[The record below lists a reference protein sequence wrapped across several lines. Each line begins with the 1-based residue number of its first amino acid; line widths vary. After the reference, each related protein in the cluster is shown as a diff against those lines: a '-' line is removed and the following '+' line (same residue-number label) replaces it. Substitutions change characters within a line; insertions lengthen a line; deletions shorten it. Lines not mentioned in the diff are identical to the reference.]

1 MFKTTKKFS
10 IYFLMSIIAV
20 LQLFP
25 LYWLIG
31 SAFKDNSEI
40 IGGAVWSLPKVWRFD
55 NFTEAWVSAK
65 VSQYFFNSVWV
76 TVITLCCVLLL
87 AAMMAYALTRMR
99 FKWNNL
105 ILFVLLMGVMVPI
118 HATLI
123 PLFMILKN
131 LNILNSRL
139 SIILPYIAVNLPIS
153 VYILTAFLR
162 SMPKEL
168 EEAAFM
174 DGCGVLKS
182 FFRVVLPLLK
192 PPLASVAIF
201 VFLAVW
207 NELLM
212 ATTFVQKSSLRT
224 LPLGLMSF
232 SGQYSISWGPLAAA
246 MVISTIPI
254 IIAYVL
260 FSDQMEKSFTAGAI
274 LK

>member
-1 MFKTTKKFS
+1 MLNKTRNTA
-10 IYFLMSIIAV
+10 IYILMIIIAV

-25 LYWLIG
+25 LYWLVV

-40 IGGAVWSLPKVWRFD
+40 IGGAVWALPTKWRLD

-65 VSQYFFNSVWV
+65 VSQYFFNSVTV
-76 TVITLCCVLLL
+76 TLVTLFFVLLF
-87 AAMMAYALTRMR
+87 ASMMAYALTRMK
-99 FKWNNL
+99 FKYNGV
-105 ILFVLLMGVMVPI
+105 ILFILLMGVMVPI

-131 LNILNSRL
+131 LGILSSRL
-139 SIILPYIAVNLPIS
+139 SIILPYIAVNLPIG
-153 VYILTAFLR
+153 VYMLSAFLR
-162 SMPKEL
+162 TMPKEL

-174 DGCGVLKS
+174 DGCGVVKS
-182 FFRVVLPLLK
+182 FFKVVLPLLK

-212 ATTFVQKSSLRT
+212 AATFIQKQELRT
-224 LPLGLMSF
+224 LPLGLMNF

-246 MVISTIPI
+246 MVISTLPI
-254 IIAYVL
+254 LLAYVL

>member
-1 MFKTTKKFS
+1 MLRKTKNSS
-10 IYFLMSIIAV
+10 IYILMIIIAV

-25 LYWLIG
+25 LYWLVI

-40 IGGAVWSLPKVWRFD
+40 IGGTVWALPTEWRLS

-65 VSQYFFNSVWV
+65 VNQYFGNSVIV
-76 TVITLCCVLLL
+76 TLVTLLFVLLF
-87 AAMMAYALTRMR
+87 ASMMAYALTRMK
-99 FKWNNL
+99 FKYNSL
-105 ILFVLLMGVMVPI
+105 ILFMLLMGVMVPI

-131 LNILNSRL
+131 LGILSSRL
-139 SIILPYIAVNLPIS
+139 SIILPYIAVNLPIG
-153 VYILTAFLR
+153 VYMLSAFLR
-162 SMPKEL
+162 TMPKEL

-174 DGCGVLKS
+174 DGCGVVKS
-182 FFRVVLPLLK
+182 FFKVVLPLLK

-212 ATTFVQKSSLRT
+212 AATFIQKQELRT
-224 LPLGLMSF
+224 LPLGLMNF

-246 MVISTIPI
+246 MVISTLPI
-254 IIAYVL
+254 LLAYVL

>member
-1 MFKTTKKFS
+1 MLRKTKNS
-10 IYFLMSIIAV
+10 SLYILMIIIAV

-25 LYWLIG
+25 LYWLVI

-40 IGGAVWSLPKVWRFD
+40 IGGTVWALPTEWRLS

-65 VSQYFFNSVWV
+65 VNQYFGNSVIV
-76 TVITLCCVLLL
+76 TLVTLLFVLLF
-87 AAMMAYALTRMR
+87 ASMMAYALTRMK
-99 FKWNNL
+99 FKYNSL
-105 ILFVLLMGVMVPI
+105 ILFMLLMGVMVPI

-131 LNILNSRL
+131 LGILSSRL
-139 SIILPYIAVNLPIS
+139 SIILPYIAVNLPIG
-153 VYILTAFLR
+153 VYMLSAFLR
-162 SMPKEL
+162 TMPKEL

-174 DGCGVLKS
+174 DGCGVVKS
-182 FFRVVLPLLK
+182 FFKVVLPLLK

-212 ATTFVQKSSLRT
+212 AATFIQKQELRT
-224 LPLGLMSF
+224 LPLGLMNF

-246 MVISTIPI
+246 MVISTLPI
-254 IIAYVL
+254 LLAYVL

>member
-1 MFKTTKKFS
+1 MFKKIKGTSMYT
-10 IYFLMSIIAV
+10 LMILIAI

-25 LYWLIG
+25 LYWLIT

-40 IGGAVWSLPKVWRFD
+40 IGGDVWALPKTWRFN
-55 NFTEAWVSAK
+55 NFSEAWVSAK
-65 VSQYFFNSVWV
+65 VNQYFFNSVLV
-76 TVITLCCVLLL
+76 TLITLFFVLLF
-87 AAMMAYALTRMR
+87 ASMMAYALTRMR
-99 FKWNNL
+99 FKYNGV
-105 ILFVLLMGVMVPI
+105 ILFILLMGVMIPI

-131 LNILNSRL
+131 FGILSSRL
-139 SIILPYIAVNLPIS
+139 SIILPYIAVNLPIG
-153 VYILTAFLR
+153 VYMLTAFMR
-162 SMPKEL
+162 TMPKEL

-174 DGCGVLKS
+174 DGCGVMKS
-182 FFRVVLPLLK
+182 FFKVVLPLLK

-212 ATTFVQKSSLRT
+212 AATFIQKESLRT
-224 LPLGLMSF
+224 LPLGLMNF

-246 MVISTIPI
+246 MVISTLPI
-254 IIAYVL
+254 LLAYTL
-260 FSDQMEKSFTAGAI
+260 FSEQMEKSFTAGAI

>member
-1 MFKTTKKFS
+1 MLNKTKNTA
-10 IYFLMSIIAV
+10 IYILMIIIAV

-25 LYWLIG
+25 LYWLVV

-40 IGGAVWSLPKVWRFD
+40 IGGAVWALPTKWRLD

-65 VSQYFFNSVWV
+65 VSQYFFNSVTV
-76 TVITLCCVLLL
+76 TLVTLFFVLLF
-87 AAMMAYALTRMR
+87 ASMMAYALTRMK
-99 FKWNNL
+99 FKYNGV

-131 LNILNSRL
+131 LGILSSRL
-139 SIILPYIAVNLPIS
+139 SIILPYIAVNLPIG
-153 VYILTAFLR
+153 VYMLSAFLR
-162 SMPKEL
+162 TMPKEL

-174 DGCGVLKS
+174 DGCGVVKS
-182 FFRVVLPLLK
+182 FFKVVLPLLK

-212 ATTFVQKSSLRT
+212 AATFIQKQELRT
-224 LPLGLMSF
+224 LPLGLMNF

-246 MVISTIPI
+246 MVISTLPI
-254 IIAYVL
+254 LLAYVL

>member
-1 MFKTTKKFS
+1 MLRKTKNSS
-10 IYFLMSIIAV
+10 IYILMIIIAV

-25 LYWLIG
+25 LYWLVI

-40 IGGAVWSLPKVWRFD
+40 IGGTVWALPTEWRLG

-65 VSQYFFNSVWV
+65 VNQYFVNSVIV
-76 TVITLCCVLLL
+76 TLVTLFFVLLF
-87 AAMMAYALTRMR
+87 ASMMAYALTRMK
-99 FKWNNL
+99 FKYNSL
-105 ILFVLLMGVMVPI
+105 ILFILLMGVMVPI

-131 LNILNSRL
+131 LGILSSRL
-139 SIILPYIAVNLPIS
+139 SIILPYIAVNLPIG
-153 VYILTAFLR
+153 VYMLSAFLR
-162 SMPKEL
+162 TMPKEL

-174 DGCGVLKS
+174 DGCGVVKS
-182 FFRVVLPLLK
+182 FFKVVLPLLK

-212 ATTFVQKSSLRT
+212 AATFIQKQELRT
-224 LPLGLMSF
+224 LPLGLMNF

-246 MVISTIPI
+246 MVISTLPI
-254 IIAYVL
+254 LLAYVL

>member
-1 MFKTTKKFS
+1 MLRKTKNSS
-10 IYFLMSIIAV
+10 IYILMIIIAV

-25 LYWLIG
+25 LYWLVI

-40 IGGAVWSLPKVWRFD
+40 IGGTVWALPTEWQLS

-65 VSQYFFNSVWV
+65 VNQYFGNSVIV
-76 TVITLCCVLLL
+76 TLVTLLFVLLF
-87 AAMMAYALTRMR
+87 ASMMAYALTRMK
-99 FKWNNL
+99 FKYNSL
-105 ILFVLLMGVMVPI
+105 ILFILLMGVMVPI

-131 LNILNSRL
+131 LGILSSRL
-139 SIILPYIAVNLPIS
+139 SIILPYIAVNLPIG
-153 VYILTAFLR
+153 VYMLSAFLR
-162 SMPKEL
+162 TMPKEL
-168 EEAAFM
+168 EEAACM
-174 DGCGVLKS
+174 DGCGVVKS
-182 FFRVVLPLLK
+182 FFKVVLPLLK

-212 ATTFVQKSSLRT
+212 AATFIQKQELRT
-224 LPLGLMSF
+224 LPLGLMNF

-246 MVISTIPI
+246 MVISTLPI
-254 IIAYVL
+254 LLAYVL

>member
-1 MFKTTKKFS
+1 MLRKTKNSS
-10 IYFLMSIIAV
+10 IYILMMIIAV

-25 LYWLIG
+25 LYWLVI

-40 IGGAVWSLPKVWRFD
+40 IGGTVWALPTEWRLS

-65 VSQYFFNSVWV
+65 VNQYFGNSVIV
-76 TVITLCCVLLL
+76 TLVTLLFVLLF
-87 AAMMAYALTRMR
+87 ASMMAYALTRMK
-99 FKWNNL
+99 FKYNSL
-105 ILFVLLMGVMVPI
+105 ILFMLLMGVMVPI

-131 LNILNSRL
+131 LGILSSRL
-139 SIILPYIAVNLPIS
+139 SIILPYIAVNLPIG
-153 VYILTAFLR
+153 VYMLSAFLR
-162 SMPKEL
+162 TMPKEL

-174 DGCGVLKS
+174 DGCGVVKS
-182 FFRVVLPLLK
+182 FFKVVLPLLK

-212 ATTFVQKSSLRT
+212 AATFIQKQELRT
-224 LPLGLMSF
+224 LPLGLMNF

-246 MVISTIPI
+246 MVISTLPI
-254 IIAYVL
+254 LLAYVL

>member
-1 MFKTTKKFS
+1 MLRKTKNSS
-10 IYFLMSIIAV
+10 IYILMIIIAV

-25 LYWLIG
+25 LYWLVI

-40 IGGAVWSLPKVWRFD
+40 IGGTVWALPTEWQLS

-65 VSQYFFNSVWV
+65 VNQYFGNSVIV
-76 TVITLCCVLLL
+76 TLVTLVFVLLF
-87 AAMMAYALTRMR
+87 ASMMAYALTRMK
-99 FKWNNL
+99 FKYNSL
-105 ILFVLLMGVMVPI
+105 ILFILLMGVMVPI

-131 LNILNSRL
+131 LGILSSRL
-139 SIILPYIAVNLPIS
+139 SIILPYIAVNLPIG
-153 VYILTAFLR
+153 VYMLSAFLR
-162 SMPKEL
+162 TMPKEL
-168 EEAAFM
+168 EEAACM
-174 DGCGVLKS
+174 DGCGVVKS
-182 FFRVVLPLLK
+182 FFKVVLPLLK

-212 ATTFVQKSSLRT
+212 AATFIQKQELRT
-224 LPLGLMSF
+224 LPLGLMNF

-246 MVISTIPI
+246 MVISTLPI
-254 IIAYVL
+254 LLAYVL

>member
-1 MFKTTKKFS
+1 MLRRTKNSS
-10 IYFLMSIIAV
+10 IYILMIIIAV

-25 LYWLIG
+25 LYWLVI

-40 IGGAVWSLPKVWRFD
+40 IGGTVWALPTEWRLS

-65 VSQYFFNSVWV
+65 VNQYFGNSVIV
-76 TVITLCCVLLL
+76 TLVTLLFVLLF
-87 AAMMAYALTRMR
+87 ASMMAYALTRMK
-99 FKWNNL
+99 FKYNSL
-105 ILFVLLMGVMVPI
+105 ILFMLLMGVMVPI

-131 LNILNSRL
+131 LGILSSRL
-139 SIILPYIAVNLPIS
+139 SIILPYIAVNLPIG
-153 VYILTAFLR
+153 VYMLSAFLR
-162 SMPKEL
+162 TMPKEL

-174 DGCGVLKS
+174 DGCGVVKS
-182 FFRVVLPLLK
+182 FFKVVLPLLK

-212 ATTFVQKSSLRT
+212 AATFIQKQELRT
-224 LPLGLMSF
+224 LPLGLMNF

-246 MVISTIPI
+246 MVISTLPI
-254 IIAYVL
+254 LLAYVL
-260 FSDQMEKSFTAGAI
+260 FSEQMEKSFTAGAI

>member
-1 MFKTTKKFS
+1 MFKRTKS
-10 IYFLMSIIAV
+10 LGMYTLMIIIAV

-25 LYWLIG
+25 LYWLVV

-40 IGGAVWSLPKVWRFD
+40 IGGTVWALPTKWRLD
-55 NFTEAWVSAK
+55 NFVDAWVSAK
-65 VSQYFFNSVWV
+65 VSQYFFNSAIV
-76 TVITLCCVLLL
+76 TIVTLFFVLLF
-87 AAMMAYALTRMR
+87 ASMMAYALTRMK
-99 FKWNNL
+99 FKYNGV
-105 ILFVLLMGVMVPI
+105 ILFILLMGIMIPI

-131 LNILNSRL
+131 LGILSSRL
-139 SIILPYIAVNLPIS
+139 AIILPYIAVNLPIG
-153 VYILTAFLR
+153 VYMLSAFLR
-162 SMPKEL
+162 TMPKEL

-182 FFRVVLPLLK
+182 FFKVVLPLLK

-212 ATTFVQKSSLRT
+212 AATFIQKEELRT
-224 LPLGLMSF
+224 LPLGLMNF

-254 IIAYVL
+254 LISYVL

>member
-1 MFKTTKKFS
+1 MLRKTKNS
-10 IYFLMSIIAV
+10 SLYILMIIIAV

-25 LYWLIG
+25 LYWLVI

-40 IGGAVWSLPKVWRFD
+40 IGGTVWALPTEWRLS

-65 VSQYFFNSVWV
+65 VNQYFGNSVIV
-76 TVITLCCVLLL
+76 TLVTLLFVLLF
-87 AAMMAYALTRMR
+87 ASMMAYALTRMK
-99 FKWNNL
+99 FKYNSV
-105 ILFVLLMGVMVPI
+105 ILFMLLMGVMVPI

-131 LNILNSRL
+131 LGILSSRL
-139 SIILPYIAVNLPIS
+139 SIILPYIAVNLPIG
-153 VYILTAFLR
+153 VYMLSAFLR
-162 SMPKEL
+162 TMPKEL

-174 DGCGVLKS
+174 DGCGVVKS
-182 FFRVVLPLLK
+182 FFKVVLPLLK

-212 ATTFVQKSSLRT
+212 AATFIQKQELRT
-224 LPLGLMSF
+224 LPLGLMNF

-246 MVISTIPI
+246 MVISTLPI
-254 IIAYVL
+254 LLAYVL
-260 FSDQMEKSFTAGAI
+260 FSEQMEKSFTAGAI

>member
-1 MFKTTKKFS
+1 MLRKTKNSS
-10 IYFLMSIIAV
+10 IYILMIIIAV

-25 LYWLIG
+25 LYWLVI

-40 IGGAVWSLPKVWRFD
+40 IGGTVWALPAEWRLS

-65 VSQYFFNSVWV
+65 VNQYFGNSVIV
-76 TVITLCCVLLL
+76 TLVTLMFVLLF
-87 AAMMAYALTRMR
+87 ASMMAYALTRMK
-99 FKWNNL
+99 FKYNSL
-105 ILFVLLMGVMVPI
+105 ILFILLMGVMVPI

-131 LNILNSRL
+131 LGILSSRL
-139 SIILPYIAVNLPIS
+139 SIILPYIAVNLPIG
-153 VYILTAFLR
+153 VYMLSAFLR
-162 SMPKEL
+162 TMPKEL
-168 EEAAFM
+168 EEAACM
-174 DGCGVLKS
+174 DGCGVVKS
-182 FFRVVLPLLK
+182 FFKVVLPLLK

-212 ATTFVQKSSLRT
+212 AATFIQKQELRT
-224 LPLGLMSF
+224 LPLGLMNF

-246 MVISTIPI
+246 MVISTLPI
-254 IIAYVL
+254 LLAYVL

>member
-1 MFKTTKKFS
+1 MFKRTKS
-10 IYFLMSIIAV
+10 LGMYTLMIIIAV

-25 LYWLIG
+25 LYWLVV
-31 SAFKDNSEI
+31 SAFKDNAEI
-40 IGGAVWSLPKVWRFD
+40 IGGTVWALPTKWRLD
-55 NFTEAWVSAK
+55 NFVDAWVSAK
-65 VSQYFFNSVWV
+65 VSQYFFNSAIV
-76 TVITLCCVLLL
+76 TIVTLFFVLLF
-87 AAMMAYALTRMR
+87 ASMMAYALTRMK
-99 FKWNNL
+99 FKYNGV
-105 ILFVLLMGVMVPI
+105 ILFILLMGIMIPI

-131 LNILNSRL
+131 LGILSSRL
-139 SIILPYIAVNLPIS
+139 AIILPYIAVNLPIG
-153 VYILTAFLR
+153 VYMLSAFLR
-162 SMPKEL
+162 TMPKEL

-182 FFRVVLPLLK
+182 FFKVVLPLLK

-212 ATTFVQKSSLRT
+212 AATFIQKEELRT
-224 LPLGLMSF
+224 LPLGLMNF

-254 IIAYVL
+254 LISYVL

>member
-1 MFKTTKKFS
+1 MLKRTKS
-10 IYFLMSIIAV
+10 IGMYTLMIIIAV

-25 LYWLIG
+25 LYWLIV

-40 IGGAVWSLPKVWRFD
+40 IGGTVWALPTRWRLD
-55 NFTEAWVSAK
+55 NFVDAWVSAK
-65 VSQYFFNSVWV
+65 VSQYFFNSVIV
-76 TVITLCCVLLL
+76 TLVTLFFVLLF
-87 AAMMAYALTRMR
+87 ASMMAYALTRMR
-99 FKWNNL
+99 FKYNGV
-105 ILFVLLMGVMVPI
+105 ILFILLMGIMIPI

-131 LNILNSRL
+131 LGILSSRL
-139 SIILPYIAVNLPIS
+139 AIILPYIAVNLPIG
-153 VYILTAFLR
+153 VYMLSGFLR
-162 SMPKEL
+162 TMPKEL

-174 DGCGVLKS
+174 DGCGVMKS
-182 FFRVVLPLLK
+182 FFKVVLPLLK

-201 VFLAVW
+201 VFLSVW

-212 ATTFVQKSSLRT
+212 AATFIQKEELRT
-224 LPLGLMSF
+224 LPLGLMNF

-254 IIAYVL
+254 LVSYVL

>member
-1 MFKTTKKFS
+1 MLKSTKNTG
-10 IYFLMSIIAV
+10 IYLLMSLIAV

-25 LYWLIG
+25 LYWLVV

-40 IGGAVWSLPKVWRFD
+40 IGGVVWALPKEWRFS

-65 VSQYFFNSVWV
+65 VNQYFFNSVSV
-76 TVITLCCVLLL
+76 TLITLFCVLLL
-87 AAMMAYALTRMR
+87 ASMMAYALTRMR
-99 FKWNNL
+99 FKYNGL
-105 ILFVLLMGVMVPI
+105 ILFILLMGVMVPI

-131 LNILNSRL
+131 LGLLSSRL
-139 SIILPYIAVNLPIS
+139 SIILPYIAVNLPIG
-153 VYILTAFLR
+153 VYMLSAFLR

-168 EEAAFM
+168 EEAAFI
-174 DGCGVLKS
+174 DGCGVVKS
-182 FFRVVLPLLK
+182 FFKVVLPLLK

-212 ATTFVQKSSLRT
+212 AATFIQKETLRT
-224 LPLGLMSF
+224 LPLGLMNF

-246 MVISTIPI
+246 MVISTLPI
-254 IIAYVL
+254 LLAYVL

>member
-1 MFKTTKKFS
+1 MLKKTKKAG
-10 IYFLMSIIAV
+10 IYALMVIIAA

-25 LYWLIG
+25 LYWLII

-40 IGGAVWSLPKVWRFD
+40 IGGTVWALPQTWRLG
-55 NFTEAWVSAK
+55 NFTEAWVSAR
-65 VSQYFFNSVWV
+65 VDRYFFNSLFV
-76 TVITLCCVLLL
+76 TLVTLGCVLLL
-87 AAMMAYALTRMR
+87 SSMMAYALTRMR
-99 FKWNNL
+99 FRWNGV
-105 ILFVLLMGVMVPI
+105 ILFILLMGVMIPI

-131 LNILNSRL
+131 LGVLSSRL
-139 SIILPYIAVNLPIS
+139 SVILPYIAVNLPIS
-153 VYILTAFLR
+153 VYMLSAFLR
-162 SMPKEL
+162 TMPKEL

-174 DGCGVLKS
+174 DGCGVFKS

-192 PPLASVAIF
+192 PPLASVAIY

-212 ATTFVQKSSLRT
+212 AATFIQKEELRT
-224 LPLGLMSF
+224 LPLGLMNF

-246 MVISTIPI
+246 MVISTLPI
-254 IIAYVL
+254 LLAYVL
-260 FSDQMEKSFTAGAI
+260 FSDQMEKSFTAGAV

>member
-1 MFKTTKKFS
+1 MFNKTKNTA
-10 IYFLMSIIAV
+10 IYILMIIIAV

-25 LYWLIG
+25 LYWLVV

-40 IGGAVWSLPKVWRFD
+40 IGGAVWALPTKWRLD

-65 VSQYFFNSVWV
+65 VSQYFFNSVTV
-76 TVITLCCVLLL
+76 TLVTLFFVLLF
-87 AAMMAYALTRMR
+87 ASMMAYALTRMK
-99 FKWNNL
+99 FKYNGV

-131 LNILNSRL
+131 LGILSSRL
-139 SIILPYIAVNLPIS
+139 SIILPYIAVNLPIG
-153 VYILTAFLR
+153 VYMLSAFLR
-162 SMPKEL
+162 TMPKEL

-174 DGCGVLKS
+174 DGCGVVKS
-182 FFRVVLPLLK
+182 FFKVVLPLLK

-212 ATTFVQKSSLRT
+212 AATFIQKQELRT
-224 LPLGLMSF
+224 LPLGLMNF

-246 MVISTIPI
+246 MVISTLPI
-254 IIAYVL
+254 LLAYVL

>member
-1 MFKTTKKFS
+1 MLKSTKNTG
-10 IYFLMSIIAV
+10 IYLLMILIAV

-25 LYWLIG
+25 LYWLVV

-40 IGGAVWSLPKVWRFD
+40 IGGVVWALPTEWRFS
-55 NFTEAWVSAK
+55 NFSEAWVSAK
-65 VSQYFFNSVWV
+65 VNQYFFNSVSV
-76 TVITLCCVLLL
+76 TLITLFCVLLF
-87 AAMMAYALTRMR
+87 ASMMAYALTRMR
-99 FKWNNL
+99 FKYNGL
-105 ILFVLLMGVMVPI
+105 ILFILLMGVMVPI

-131 LNILNSRL
+131 LGILSSRL
-139 SIILPYIAVNLPIS
+139 SIILPYIAVNLPIG
-153 VYILTAFLR
+153 VYMLSAFLR

-168 EEAAFM
+168 EEAAFI
-174 DGCGVLKS
+174 DGCGVIKS
-182 FFRVVLPLLK
+182 FFKVVLPLLK

-212 ATTFVQKSSLRT
+212 AATFIQKESLRT
-224 LPLGLMSF
+224 LPLGLMNF

-246 MVISTIPI
+246 MVISTLPI
-254 IIAYVL
+254 LLAYVL